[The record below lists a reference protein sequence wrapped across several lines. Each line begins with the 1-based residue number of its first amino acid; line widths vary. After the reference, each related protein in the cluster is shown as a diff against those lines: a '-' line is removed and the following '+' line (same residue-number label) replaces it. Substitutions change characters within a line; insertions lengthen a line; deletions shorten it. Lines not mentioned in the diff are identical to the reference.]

1 MKKLYILGGLGVFLA
16 LGSCTEHEV
25 IPPPVPLV
33 DLNCECDMMMDDT
46 NYVYDD
52 TCKYFSSKNIVTGG
66 VSSAQYTT
74 SLDDDIEPGTFLVEI
89 RSINWTDDG
98 SNNPSLSE
106 WKAFLEDNPTPG
118 YSDNIDHNGI
128 ELRWLDQYGEMW
140 VSDTAQGPCIEN
152 FVFNTLIQE
161 SDTLGD
167 WMQFDATMSC
177 RMLRVSDGTE
187 ACLTEGHVR
196 SAFKLE

>member
-1 MKKLYILGGLGVFLA
+1 MKKLYILGGLAGLLA
-16 LGSCTEHEV
+16 LSSCTDHVV

-33 DLNCECDMMMDDT
+33 DLNCKCDMMMDDT

-52 TCKYFSSKNIVTGG
+52 TCQYYSNKNIVTEG
-66 VSSAQYTT
+66 VSTARYTT
-74 SLDDDIEPGTFLVEI
+74 TLEDDILPGTIWVEV
-89 RSINWTDDG
+89 RSISWSDDG
-98 SNNPSLSE
+98 SNNPTLSE

-118 YSDNIDHNGI
+118 FSDNVDHNGI
-128 ELRWLDQYGEMW
+128 EVRWLDEYGELW
-140 VSDTAQGPCIEN
+140 VSDTAQGPCIES

-167 WMQFDATMSC
+167 WMQFDATLDC
-177 RMLRVSDGTE
+177 RMVRESDGTE
-187 ACLTEGHVR
+187 ACLTNGHIR